1 MEICVWLLCG
11 LGYRFFRL
19 LLFDLLLIWLF
30 DLLLLGLFDL
40 LLLGL
45 FDLLL
50 LGLFDLLQFGLD
62 LAVNWEGEKRVTLL
76 LTIWQIIGVRSK
88 FC

>member
-19 LLFDLLLIWLF
+19 LLFDLLL
-30 DLLLLGLFDL
+30 LGLFDML
-40 LLLGL
+40 LIR
-45 FDLLL
+45 
-50 LGLFDLLQFGLD
+50 LFDLLQFGLD

-76 LTIWQIIGVRSK
+76 LTIWQIIGIRSK

>member
-19 LLFDLLLIWLF
+19 LLFDLLLIW
-30 DLLLLGLFDL
+30 
-40 LLLGL
+40 L

-76 LTIWQIIGVRSK
+76 LTIWQIIGVRSE
-88 FC
+88 

>member
-19 LLFDLLLIWLF
+19 LLFDLLLIW
-30 DLLLLGLFDL
+30 LFDL

>member
-19 LLFDLLLIWLF
+19 LLFDLLL
-30 DLLLLGLFDL
+30 LGLFDML
-40 LLLGL
+40 LIR
-45 FDLLL
+45 
-50 LGLFDLLQFGLD
+50 LFDLLQFGLD
-62 LAVNWEGEKRVTLL
+62 LAVNWEGEKRVTIL
-76 LTIWQIIGVRSK
+76 LTIWQIIGVRYK